1 MNALLVV
8 GAGFSDRKLF
18 MMASLFVGRAEPEG
32 VNTPRAKGTVFGA
45 VAGLALGGFG
55 AVPIFAVSRGAD
67 LVGNA
72 GAVRGADLALV
83 EGLVAVALVVQLQTE
98 VARVYTA

>member
-1 MNALLVV
+1 MSTLP
-8 GAGFSDRKLF
+8 GQ
-18 MMASLFVGRAEPEG
+18 RA
-32 VNTPRAKGTVFGA
+32 VFGA

-55 AVPIFAVSRGAD
+55 AVPIFAVCRGAD

-83 EGLVAVALVVQLQTE
+83 EGLIAVALVVQLQTE